1 MKRRSVLATA
11 TTLVGAGTLAGCLR
25 PGGDPAGANGT
36 ESPPPTQPSTTETA
50 TTVQSPDNLPEDC
63 QPLPD
68 IQGLPSR
75 PEPLTEERVREY
87 VTEFERTYAV
97 AANDEYAAIDG
108 LTVNH
113 VTDDRGYYRASLEVD
128 AVPPTE
134 TTSSED
140 STATERPPDATAYR
154 VQYLLPE
161 GRVIRELRG
170 YAGGSLLSVT
180 CWTVASE

>member
-1 MKRRSVLATA
+1 MRRRSVLATA

-25 PGGDPAGANGT
+25 ADGDPADANGMG
-36 ESPPPTQPSTTETA
+36 SPPPTRRSTTETA

-68 IQGLPSR
+68 IQGLPAR

-97 AANDEYAAIDG
+97 ATNDEYAAIAG

-113 VTDDRGYYRASLEVD
+113 VADDRGYYRASLEVD

-134 TTSSED
+134 TSSEN
-140 STATERPPDATAYR
+140 STATEPPPDATAYR

-180 CWTVASE
+180 CWTLAGE